1 MPRHLP
7 VKSQRLPAPLKPA
20 SEILSDY
27 EQWLLT
33 HYGSVGTYRDHAKSF
48 LKKFRANGSLLSQL
62 ETFAAKKSITGRS
75 ILNRFGKFLLEKK
88 ILSTVN
94 DLKKDTRESRL
105 PIANAYV
112 KLYLATSTDRLRS
125 GKTLSTYATI
135 LNNYFEFIGALTHF
149 EKLTAQRFIF
159 AKGLSP
165 FTSSL
170 YGSVIK
176 SFAQWA
182 LGYLT
187 SPDEE
192 LSAPDRKIKGAL
204 ASLRIKSIKD
214 VVAIK
219 TKNVSRQLYYK
230 ESLTLKQRTQ
240 MINCCTTS
248 REKAIVSLM
257 AYNGLRP
264 VEVQRLLLSD
274 VDFRKSVISIW
285 GKGKSARSKE
295 MIVLF
300 KTVAVHLKAYVREV
314 GIKKGALFPR
324 LSYKDLH
331 QVVTTLFKKMKLPA
345 KTAAQLP
352 HSPHSLRHTAGQLM
366 YDEGVPLEFIQR
378 TLRHSNM
385 QSTLVYARK
394 AIERSYFKQL
404 RHLW

>member
-7 VKSQRLPAPLKPA
+7 IKTNRLPAPLRPA

-48 LKKFRANGSLLSQL
+48 LKRFRANGSLLSQL
-62 ETFAAKKSITGRS
+62 DTFAAKKSITGRS
-75 ILNRFGKFLLEKK
+75 ILNRFRKFLEEKN
-88 ILSTVN
+88 IRSTEN

-105 PIANAYV
+105 PISNAYV
-112 KLYLATSTDRLRS
+112 KLFLVTSGDRLRS

-135 LNNYFEFIGALTHF
+135 LNHYFEFIGELDHF

-176 SFAQWA
+176 SFARWA

-204 ASLRIKSIKD
+204 AALSIKSLKD
-214 VVAIK
+214 VLAIK
-219 TKNVSRQLYYK
+219 TKNASRQLYYK
-230 ESLTLKQRTQ
+230 ESLTLKQRTKL
-240 MINCCTTS
+240 IGSCSTA

-264 VEVQRLLLSD
+264 VEVQRLQASD
-274 VDFRKSVISIW
+274 LDFRKSLLSVW

-295 MIVLF
+295 VIVLF
-300 KTVAVHLKAYVREV
+300 KTVALHLKAYLREAA
-314 GIKKGALFPR
+314 IKKGPLFPG
-324 LSYKDLH
+324 LSYADLH
-331 QVVTTLFKKMKLPA
+331 QTITSLFKEMKLPA
-345 KTAAQLP
+345 KTATQLP

-378 TLRHSNM
+378 TLRHSTV

-394 AIERSYFKQL
+394 AIERSYFKQM
-404 RHLW
+404 RHVW